1 MRPVLFANARLLDPA
16 TGLDAVGGLLVKDGR
31 IADLGPGVTAESG
44 PDDAELVD
52 AAGLCL
58 APGLVDMRV
67 RLGEP
72 GHEHKERFESGCAT
86 AAAGGVTSMACLPD
100 TVPPIDDP
108 AMVEFVARRARRVR
122 SVKVH
127 PYAAVTKGLAGEQIA
142 ELGLLKEAGAVA
154 FSDADNA
161 IASARVM
168 RRALQYAGPLDALVV
183 QHPEEPTL
191 ARGGVMNAGAIASR
205 LGLSGIPA
213 VAEVMMIERDL
224 RLVEMTGARW
234 HAAHVSTAAGIEAIR
249 RAKARGLRVSCETTP
264 HHLALNELE
273 VEGYRTFAKV
283 SPPLRGEADRR
294 AVVEGLLDGTI
305 DAIASDH
312 CPQDQDSKRIPF
324 AQAEVGVVGLQT
336 MLPVALHLVH
346 EGRIGLLELLRTMT
360 AAPADLLGIE
370 AGRLRV
376 GGPAD
381 LVLLDLEAP
390 WKIDPPQLLSLSKNT
405 AFEGRLVQGRV
416 LRTLV
421 DGRTVFRH

>member
-31 IADLGPGVTAESG
+31 IADLGPRVTAESG

-154 FSDADNA
+154 FGDADNA

-191 ARGGVMNAGAIASR
+191 ARGGAMNAGAIASR

-283 SPPLRGEADRR
+283 SPPLRSEADRR

-336 MLPVALHLVH
+336 MLPVALHLIH
-346 EGRIGLLELLRTMT
+346 EGRIGLLDLLRTMT
-360 AAPADLLGIE
+360 VAPADLLGID

>member
-16 TGLDAVGGLLVKDGR
+16 TRRDEIGGLLVQGGR
-31 IADLGPGVTAESG
+31 IAELGPRLTADTG
-44 PDDAELVD
+44 PTDAEFVD
-52 AAGLCL
+52 ATGLCL

-72 GHEHKERFESGCAT
+72 GHEHKERFESGCAA

-100 TVPPIDDP
+100 TIPPIDDP

-127 PYAAVTKGLAGEQIA
+127 PYAAITKGLAGEQIA

-154 FSDADNA
+154 FSDADNPV
-161 IASARVM
+161 ASARLM
-168 RRALQYAGPLDALVV
+168 RRALQYAGPLDALIV
-183 QHPEEPTL
+183 QHCEEPTL

-205 LGLSGIPA
+205 LGLTGIPA
-213 VAEVMMIERDL
+213 VTEVMMIERDL

-234 HAAHVSTAAGIEAIR
+234 HAAHVTTAAGVEAIR
-249 RAKARGLRVSCETTP
+249 HAKAAGLRVSCATTP

-283 SPPLRGEADRR
+283 TPPLRSEADRR
-294 AVVEGLLDGTI
+294 AVVEGLRDGTI
-305 DAIASDH
+305 DVIDSDH

-324 AQAEVGVVGLQT
+324 AQAEPGVVGLQT
-336 MLPVALHLVH
+336 MLPIALQLVH
-346 EGRIGLLELLRTMT
+346 EGRIGLLDLLHAMT
-360 AAPADLLGIE
+360 VAPADLLGID
-370 AGRLRV
+370 AGRLRP

-381 LVLLDLEAP
+381 LVLFDLEAP
-390 WKIDPPQLLSLSKNT
+390 WKIDPQLLLSLSKNT

-421 DGRTVFRH
+421 DGRTVFQH